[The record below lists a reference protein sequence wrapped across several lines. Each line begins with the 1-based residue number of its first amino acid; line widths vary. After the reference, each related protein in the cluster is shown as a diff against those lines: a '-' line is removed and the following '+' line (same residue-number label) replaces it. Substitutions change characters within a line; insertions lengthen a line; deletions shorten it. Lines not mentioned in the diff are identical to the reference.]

1 MSLRCL
7 ALSLLLAVCCPPC
20 FTDAAPAE
28 REPQAD
34 LGTTA
39 LREELR
45 RLHMENAQLRLRLE
59 ASEAAR
65 ARLEARLE
73 ALERSKTPAQPTT
86 QPTTQVNADL
96 RDDERI
102 ELDVKPRKP
111 AEPAP
116 SVKPAPQPPAKAPA
130 KPGAVDPRLAP
141 IVQQV
146 ETQLRHRIITVKTT
160 PQANEVYLDAGGW
173 RLNNEDTR
181 TELLG
186 MWALY
191 FHAKGQWT
199 GKLSVLGKDG
209 EGELGHLVDRDGRRA
224 LWVGDRR

>member
-1 MSLRCL
+1 MTMRPL
-7 ALSLLLAVCCPPC
+7 ARQMVLVTACLLAARAS
-20 FTDAAPAE
+20 FAAEPGAVEDQGPA
-28 REPQAD
+28 
-34 LGTTA
+34 A
-39 LREELR
+39 LREQLR
-45 RLHMENAQLRLRLE
+45 RLHMENAQLRLKLE

-65 ARLEARLE
+65 AKLEARLE
-73 ALERSKTPAQPTT
+73 ALERQKAPTGAT
-86 QPTTQVNADL
+86 SQVNADL
-96 RDDERI
+96 REDERI
-102 ELDVKPRKP
+102 ELDIQPRKPIP

-116 SVKPAPQPPAKAPA
+116 SAKPAAKPATKTPA
-130 KPGAVDPRLAP
+130 KPTAVDPRLAP

-146 ETQLRHRIITVKTT
+146 ETQLRHQVIAVKTT

-199 GKLSVLGKDG
+199 GKLSVKGKDG

-224 LWVGDRR
+224 VWVGERR